1 MNPVNSYFTTGASL
15 GSDERPAY
23 IVDPVWP

>member
-23 IVDPVWP
+23 IVDLV